1 MTYILT
7 VIFSATLEFLAKM
20 ALYPFD
26 FGTTTTTKNPYVIY
40 AGDWSERIL
49 GNLFHD
55 SN

>member
-1 MTYILT
+1 MTYILI

-26 FGTTTTTKNPYVIY
+26 FGTTTKKNPYVID
-40 AGDWSERIL
+40 AGDWSETIL

-55 SN
+55 LN